1 MRKLASSDLQKH
13 YYSGTIHRWQN
24 ATSSPSSASLNVPSR
39 MVPMRMFSALIVSL
53 ILFSTA
59 SIAEAGGRHRCQPRC
74 VQYRQVVHRQPRCV
88 QYRHCQPR
96 CVQQPSQ
103 PIYVDPIHSDS
114 QTKYIA
120 QPQPQ
125 ANPNIIE
132 NSQPASVPDKDKPYM
147 QRPSDFGRTPYNQG
161 A

>member
-1 MRKLASSDLQKH
+1 
-13 YYSGTIHRWQN
+13 
-24 ATSSPSSASLNVPSR
+24 
-39 MVPMRMFSALIVSL
+39 MRMFSALIVSL

-74 VQYRQVVHRQPRCV
+74 VQYRQVVHRQVVHRQPRCV

-147 QRPSDFGRTPYNQG
+147 QRPSDFGRAPYNQG